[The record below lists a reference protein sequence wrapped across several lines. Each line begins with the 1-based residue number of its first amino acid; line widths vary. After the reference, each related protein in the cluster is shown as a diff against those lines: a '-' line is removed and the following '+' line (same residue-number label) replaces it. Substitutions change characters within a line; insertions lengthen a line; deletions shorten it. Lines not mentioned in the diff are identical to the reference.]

1 MFVQASDGGNGSEC
15 VLTAVTGASGGLRC
29 TTTIEAVVL
38 DINDNTPI
46 MSAPSTQALVL
57 PQCFEENTI
66 PMV

>member
-15 VLTAVTGASGGLRC
+15 DLNAATGASGGLSC

-46 MSAPSTQALVL
+46 ISDPSTQALVL
-57 PQCFEENTI
+57 PQCFDENTI